1 MKGEA
6 QVFPKL
12 QKSFDPTLIPGAIKD
27 AGFTAVEVVV
37 IVDGT
42 LARKEG
48 QLQLDVAGLRHPFL
62 LAGGP
67 QANALGEH
75 PDLIGRTVQV
85 AGKLQTRQAGPSAT
99 LTVEAFKPGH

>member
-6 QVFPKL
+6 QVFPKS
-12 QKSFDPTLIPGAIKD
+12 QQSFDPALIPGAIKD

-37 IVDGT
+37 VVDGT

-48 QLQLDVAGLRHPFL
+48 QLQLDVAGLKHPFL

-67 QANALGEH
+67 EANTLGER
-75 PDLIGRTVQV
+75 PDLTGRTVQV
-85 AGKLQTRQAGPSAT
+85 TGKLQTRQAGPSAT
-99 LTVEAFKPGH
+99 LTVEAFRPGH

>member
-6 QVFPKL
+6 QVFPKS
-12 QKSFDPTLIPGAIKD
+12 QKSFDPALIPGAIKD
-27 AGFTAVEVVV
+27 AGFTAIEVVV
-37 IVDGT
+37 VVDGT

-48 QLQLDVAGLRHPFL
+48 QLQLDVAGLKQPFL

-67 QANALGEH
+67 QANTLEEH
-75 PDLIGRTVQV
+75 PDLTGRTVQV
-85 AGKLQTRQAGPSAT
+85 TGKLQTRQPSLPAT